1 MAQRTLGRTLA
12 GVALAATLT
21 LAGPAPAH
29 AAPRMPSLSVLSWMD
44 SLLGGRIAA
53 LWAAV
58 GGGDHGHGTRLEK
71 QGPAIDPNG
80 GTGGGQPNGTSVPHD
95 QGLWTDPNG

>member
-21 LAGPAPAH
+21 LAGPTPAH

-53 LWAAV
+53 LWVAV
-58 GGGDHGHGTRLEK
+58 GGGDHRQGSGMEK
-71 QGPAIDPNG
+71 QGPAMDPNG
-80 GTGGGQPNGTSVPHD
+80 GTGSGQSTGTPVPND
-95 QGLWTDPNG
+95 QSLWVDPNS